1 MKNHFS
7 KYKYCSRK
15 NIKEYQCWK
24 NMLRRCYD
32 EESDHYKY
40 YGRVG
45 IRVCDRWVESFDNF
59 MEDMGKKPDGMSI
72 DRIDL
77 RGDYCPENCRWASSI
92 TQANNKSNNR
102 YFEYNGESL
111 TIPELARKYGIKEG
125 TIRSRVYARKMTIEE
140 AIEEPI
146 QGRRSFECRK

>member
-1 MKNHFS
+1 
-7 KYKYCSRK
+7 
-15 NIKEYQCWK
+15 
-24 NMLRRCYD
+24 
-32 EESDHYKY
+32 
-40 YGRVG
+40 
-45 IRVCDRWVESFDNF
+45 

-125 TIRSRVYARKMTIEE
+125 TIRSRVYTRKMTIEE

-146 QGRRSFECRK
+146 QGRRSCECR